1 MIVPVW
7 AGEAIDL
14 ISDLPSAA
22 DLVALI
28 VRQAEE
34 ASDGRESADGCPAT
48 LKWKFCGAF
57 RPDRTYRLTNTDSA
71 LSGGFRDNV
80 AL

>member
-1 MIVPVW
+1 MKDESAIHAYQAAAARGDIVPVW

-14 ISDLPSAA
+14 ITDLASAA

-34 ASDGRESADGCPAT
+34 ALGRAG
-48 LKWKFCGAF
+48 K
-57 RPDRTYRLTNTDSA
+57 R
-71 LSGGFRDNV
+71 
-80 AL
+80 